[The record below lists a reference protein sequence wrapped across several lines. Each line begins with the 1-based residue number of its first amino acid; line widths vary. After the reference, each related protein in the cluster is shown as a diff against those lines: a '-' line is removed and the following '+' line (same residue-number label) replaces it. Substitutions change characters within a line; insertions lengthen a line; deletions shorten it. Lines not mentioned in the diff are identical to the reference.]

1 MNNKEAMTALVEG
14 KKIRDKYW
22 NLNVYVKLNEEGN
35 IIDYLNNSI
44 ALRFHEGGVWEE
56 YIEYVDFNTAM
67 QHIANG
73 GRAKRKN
80 WDYAIMLGF
89 DGVFETIVWNK
100 YDNDDEYTVK
110 KQDILTKD
118 WILL

>member
-22 NLNVYVKLNEEGN
+22 NLNAYVKLNEEGN

-73 GRAKRKN
+73 GMAKRKN
-80 WDYAIMLGF
+80 WKWSIYINPDSVLEKIKVYNSPYSQYE
-89 DGVFETIVWNK
+89 VT
-100 YDNDDEYTVK
+100 K
-110 KQDILTKD
+110 KDILTKD

>member
-22 NLNVYVKLNEEGN
+22 NLNAYVKLNEEGN

-67 QHIANG
+67 QHAADG
-73 GRAKRKN
+73 GRVMRKHWN
-80 WDYAIMLGF
+80 YAIFCNNKKRGRLTLN
-89 DGVFETIVWNK
+89 DEFETS
-100 YDNDDEYTVK
+100 YYLPE
-110 KQDILTKD
+110 KQDIKAKD